1 MGVHKYFW
9 PIIPCHRNN
18 LEYRNHGVSGGWKVG
33 KSKNYSSASVHQ
45 QCEIIIFM
53 V

>member
-9 PIIPCHRNN
+9 PIIPCQINN
-18 LEYRNHGVSGGWKVG
+18 LEYINHGVSGGWKVG
-33 KSKNYSSASVHQ
+33 KPKKYRSASVHQ
-45 QCEIIIFM
+45 QCENIIFM